1 MCVWGGMTPPHISRI
16 RSGKCHK
23 SERLE
28 SLLNWCTSYSG
39 RTRTHPYGV
48 SGCPVRGTS
57 KNYCLF
63 ETIPACIRPN
73 H

>member
-1 MCVWGGMTPPHISRI
+1 MPQVGETLTPTQLVHI
-16 RSGKCHK
+16 
-23 SERLE
+23 
-28 SLLNWCTSYSG
+28 LL
-39 RTRTHPYGV
+39 RTDTDTPYGV

-73 H
+73 HEVRISGGRA